1 MNDKKEKPSLA
12 TRKLNY
18 DDIEYMRDRTTG
30 PMDHEIPPAIK
41 LQIADSDTV
50 ITLPLR
56 DFMVIG
62 RGEKPG
68 FAQAD
73 IDLTPHKAEKF
84 GISRQH
90 AVISVSN
97 GRVSIKDLNS
107 TNGTFLNG
115 YALQPFH
122 SYRLRDNDELRL
134 GKMTLQVMFVGV
146 KVLT

>member
-1 MNDKKEKPSLA
+1 MSDKIQKRSLA
-12 TRKLNY
+12 TRNLNY
-18 DDIEYMRDRTTG
+18 SDIEYMRDRTTG

-41 LQIADSDTV
+41 FQLADSDTV
-50 ITLPLR
+50 LTAPLR

-62 RGEKPG
+62 RGGKPG

-73 IDLTPHKAEKF
+73 IDLTPHGAEDN

-90 AVISVSN
+90 AVISVNN

-122 SYRLRDNDELRL
+122 SYRLRDSDELRL
-134 GKMTLQVMFVGV
+134 GKLVIQVMFAGI
-146 KVLT
+146 KVPT